1 MRQQGLSEPS
11 VVPANDTVVAK
22 TPGLSPTQ
30 DRVIIAINQVEYS
43 NTPDGPLIHI
53 FGRDVDGSTREIMV
67 RGFRP
72 YFYVLQSEAERLP
85 LPEGVSREVDR
96 VYYSIRGEPL
106 NRIYTRRPTDVR
118 DAREHFHHYE
128 ADIPFATRF
137 LIDRGL
143 TAGVEAPPGVTEP
156 DALRPVDITAP
167 ARVAMID
174 IECDDSR
181 GFPESSRDPI
191 LCISA
196 HDSFS
201 GMTGTFIT
209 ASGISAREE
218 LTSARNGK
226 AAGGCGDPSCHSI
239 QIYDDEP
246 AMIRGFAGWMK
257 ETDPDILSGWNF
269 TDFDLPYILG
279 RMNALGIPPAS
290 LSRLPGQVERAAVRG
305 RAIFDLLAG
314 YRKMQPTQRES
325 YRLDAVAE
333 AEVGQTKVRYQGRI
347 IDLWQKDP
355 VRLVE
360 YNYQDVALCVAINE
374 KNRIIEFYREI
385 SRYVGCPLDRTLNSS
400 NVIDIY
406 ILRKASGRFV
416 LPSKGFAAADEFA
429 GATVFEPAI
438 GVHEN
443 VVVLDLKSLYPMA
456 MMTINASPET
466 KEPSGSLRA
475 PNGVRFRNKPD
486 GLVRSIIS
494 ELMKERDEKK
504 AQRNNHPFGSPEY
517 VLLDLQQN
525 VLKVI
530 MNTYYGVSGYTRFR
544 LYDREIGAAVT
555 SVGRAIIEHTRRVI
569 EEKGYSVIYGD
580 TDSCMIQ
587 IPPGTD
593 IVGTIR
599 IAKEIEG
606 ALNDS
611 YAGFALREL
620 NAPSHYFSI
629 KFEKVYRRFFQAG
642 KKKRYA
648 GHLVWKE
655 GKDVDEVDIVGFET
669 RRSDTP
675 QITRE
680 VQKTVI
686 AMILRGENFP
696 TVRSYLGGVIRNYR
710 AGVYPLDAI
719 AIPGGIGKQLDDYEN
734 DDAHVRG
741 AKYAN
746 EFLGTEFA
754 RGSKPKRVYIRAVTG
769 KYPKTDVLC
778 FEYSDQVPPEFV
790 VDRELMLQKTI
801 QQPISRILEALGW
814 QWADVDPSRTTLAQF
829 GFT

>member
-1 MRQQGLSEPS
+1 MNGSEKNLMRQQGLSEPS

-290 LSRLPGQVERAAVRG
+290 LSRLPGQVERA
-305 RAIFDLLAG
+305 
-314 YRKMQPTQRES
+314 QREV
-325 YRLDAVAE
+325 REHANADD
-333 AEVGQTKVRYQGRI
+333 EVVGVVKLEEEGIAGIKR
-347 IDLWQKDP
+347 P
-355 VRLVE
+355 E
-360 YNYQDVALCVAINE
+360 VALAAGLPEVHLLQVGASAQLAIPVAI
-374 KNRIIEFYREI
+374 R
-385 SRYVGCPLDRTLNSS
+385 D
-400 NVIDIY
+400 
-406 ILRKASGRFV
+406 
-416 LPSKGFAAADEFA
+416 ADVELHF
-429 GATVFEPAI
+429 PA
-438 GVHEN
+438 
-443 VVVLDLKSLYPMA
+443 
-456 MMTINASPET
+456 
-466 KEPSGSLRA
+466 
-475 PNGVRFRNKPD
+475 
-486 GLVRSIIS
+486 
-494 ELMKERDEKK
+494 
-504 AQRNNHPFGSPEY
+504 
-517 VLLDLQQN
+517 
-525 VLKVI
+525 
-530 MNTYYGVSGYTRFR
+530 
-544 LYDREIGAAVT
+544 
-555 SVGRAIIEHTRRVI
+555 
-569 EEKGYSVIYGD
+569 
-580 TDSCMIQ
+580 
-587 IPPGTD
+587 
-593 IVGTIR
+593 
-599 IAKEIEG
+599 
-606 ALNDS
+606 
-611 YAGFALREL
+611 
-620 NAPSHYFSI
+620 
-629 KFEKVYRRFFQAG
+629 
-642 KKKRYA
+642 
-648 GHLVWKE
+648 
-655 GKDVDEVDIVGFET
+655 
-669 RRSDTP
+669 
-675 QITRE
+675 
-680 VQKTVI
+680 
-686 AMILRGENFP
+686 
-696 TVRSYLGGVIRNYR
+696 
-710 AGVYPLDAI
+710 
-719 AIPGGIGKQLDDYEN
+719 AIPG
-734 DDAHVRG
+734 A
-741 AKYAN
+741 
-746 EFLGTEFA
+746 
-754 RGSKPKRVYIRAVTG
+754 S
-769 KYPKTDVLC
+769 
-778 FEYSDQVPPEFV
+778 
-790 VDRELMLQKTI
+790 
-801 QQPISRILEALGW
+801 
-814 QWADVDPSRTTLAQF
+814 
-829 GFT
+829 